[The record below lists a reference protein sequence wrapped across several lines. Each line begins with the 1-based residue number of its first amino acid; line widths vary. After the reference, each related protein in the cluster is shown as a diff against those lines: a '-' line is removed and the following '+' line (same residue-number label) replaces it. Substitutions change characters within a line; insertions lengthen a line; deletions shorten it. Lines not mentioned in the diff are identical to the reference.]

1 MNRSPSSSS
10 LLQAVDKGIPKIAS
24 ATGAQA
30 VFKNALL
37 LFFIANLVN
46 IFSNKVKQ
54 NNRLS
59 DLFSR
64 NLQKK
69 IAMRFTIMLTLLMG
83 YCVAA
88 QNSGS
93 VTGRVI
99 DLQSQLPLAG
109 ATVLVEG
116 TTIGVITDAQGYFN
130 LENIPPQAYNITVS
144 YLGYQSQ
151 TLFNIIVKSVGTP
164 PLLFKLEETTDELD
178 EIVVTQSPFKKTK
191 ETPLS
196 TQTFSA
202 VEIETYPGGNN
213 DIAKVVQ
220 SMPGISPSI
229 GGFRNDIIIRGGAP
243 NETVY
248 YLDGIEI
255 PNINHFSTQG
265 SAGGPVGLLNVS
277 FVREVTLSS
286 SAFGAEYDNPLSG
299 VLAFEQRE
307 GNTNRFGGNF
317 RIGASEAALT
327 LEGPLFKKDQETP
340 AKTSFL
346 FSVRRS
352 YLQFLFELIGLPIRP
367 DYWDYQWKLNHE
379 IDQYN
384 TLNFIGI
391 GSIDDFSVKAPDSYD
406 ERQQAG
412 LEQVPIIEQ
421 RTITAGVSWKRKFK
435 NGKGQLFTA
444 LSTNRLEN
452 IFTRYA
458 DNEEKAGILFQNDSH
473 EWETKLRVQPT
484 FYIDQW
490 KLSGGFNL
498 QYSDYENATQSLLLG
513 LGYTTNIDFV
523 KYGFNAKGSKSFLN
537 DRLDIA
543 FGFRMDADSFSTGS
557 DLGSTFSPRA
567 SFSYALTADE
577 QWKLNGSLGRYYKIP
592 TYTML
597 GYQNN
602 QGEFVNQNQR
612 YTRSDHYVA
621 GIEYNLGLAGRLSLE
636 GFYKDYAQYPV
647 SLSDQVALA
656 NKGGGFE
663 VLGNEAVAD
672 TGEGNAYGVEVLYQQ
687 KLANNFYGNF
697 AYTYFFSEFTGLT
710 AKYLPSVWDSR
721 HLISFSGG
729 YKLKRNWELSAR
741 WRYAGKTPYVPTDLV
756 ATLNSYPEIILDY
769 DALGTVQLDPFNQV
783 DIRIDK
789 KWNGKRFSWNF
800 YFEIQ
805 NALAQPTPTPE
816 EYGLARDTAGQ
827 LLLPRSLVLISNEDQ
842 NNIPIPTFGFVID
855 F

>member
-1 MNRSPSSSS
+1 MRATIFLV
-10 LLQAVDKGIPKIAS
+10 LLTACFA
-24 ATGAQA
+24 
-30 VFKNALL
+30 F
-37 LFFIANLVN
+37 
-46 IFSNKVKQ
+46 
-54 NNRLS
+54 
-59 DLFSR
+59 
-64 NLQKK
+64 
-69 IAMRFTIMLTLLMG
+69 
-83 YCVAA
+83 A

-99 DLQSQLPLAG
+99 DVQSQLPLEG
-109 ATVLVEG
+109 ATVLIEG
-116 TTIGVITDAQGYFN
+116 TTLGVITDAEGYFN

-151 TLFNIIVKSVGTP
+151 TLYNIIVKSVGTP
-164 PLLFKLEETTDELD
+164 PLLFKLEEITDELD
-178 EIVVTQSPFKKTK
+178 EIVVTQSPFKKSK

-307 GNTNRFGGNF
+307 GNANRFGGNF

-327 LEGPLFKKDQETP
+327 LEGPLFRKDKDSP
-340 AKTSFL
+340 ANTTLL

-367 DYWDYQWKLNHE
+367 DYWDYQWKVNHE
-379 IDQYN
+379 IDAYN

-391 GSIDDFSVKAPDSYD
+391 GSIDDFSVKAPDTFD

-435 NGKGQLFTA
+435 NGRGQLFTA

-452 IFTRYA
+452 VFSRYA
-458 DNEEKAGILFQNDSH
+458 DNEAKEGVLFQNDSY
-473 EWETKLRVQPT
+473 EWETKLRIQPT
-484 FYIDQW
+484 IYLDQW
-490 KLSGGFNL
+490 KLSGGINL
-498 QYSDYENATQSLLLG
+498 QYSDYQNTTLSQLFG
-513 LGYTTNIDFV
+513 LDYTTTIDFV
-523 KYGFNAKGSKSFLN
+523 KYGLNAKGSRTFLN
-537 DRLDIA
+537 DRLDVA
-543 FGFRMDADSFSTGS
+543 LGFRMDADSFTTGS
-557 DLGSTFSPRA
+557 NLATTFSPRA
-567 SFSYALTADE
+567 SLSYALTEDQ
-577 QWKLNGSLGRYYKIP
+577 QWRMNASLGRYYKIP

-597 GYQNN
+597 GFQNTL
-602 QGEFVNQNQR
+602 GAFVNQNQR

-621 GIEYNLGLAGRLSLE
+621 GVEYNFGPAARFSLE
-636 GFYKDYAQYPV
+636 GFYKDYSNYPV
-647 SLSDQVALA
+647 SVRDGVALA

-663 VLGNEAVAD
+663 VLGNEAVVD
-672 TGEGNAYGVEVLYQQ
+672 TGEGNAYGMELLYQQ
-687 KLANNFYGNF
+687 KLSKNFYGNF
-697 AYTYFFSEFTGLT
+697 AYTYFFSEFTGVT
-710 AKYLPSVWDSR
+710 GDYLPSVWDSR

-729 YKLKRNWELSAR
+729 YKLKRNWEISSR
-741 WRYAGKTPYVPTDLV
+741 WRFAGETPYVPTDLV
-756 ATLNSYPEIILDY
+756 ATLNSYPEIVLDY
-769 DALGTVQLDPFNQV
+769 DALGTVQLAPFNQV

-789 KWNGKRFSWNF
+789 KWNGKNFSWNF
-800 YFEIQ
+800 YFEVQ
-805 NALAQPTPTPE
+805 NAFGQPTPTPE
-816 EYGLARDTAGQ
+816 EYGLARSEAGEIVS
-827 LLLPRSLVLISNEDQ
+827 PRSLVLISNEDQ
-842 NNIPIPTFGFVID
+842 NSIPIPSFGFVID

>member
-1 MNRSPSSSS
+1 
-10 LLQAVDKGIPKIAS
+10 
-24 ATGAQA
+24 
-30 VFKNALL
+30 
-37 LFFIANLVN
+37 
-46 IFSNKVKQ
+46 
-54 NNRLS
+54 
-59 DLFSR
+59 
-64 NLQKK
+64 
-69 IAMRFTIMLTLLMG
+69 MRFTMFLVLM
-83 YCVAA
+83 VSFHLSA
-88 QNSGS
+88 QNTGS

-99 DLQSQLPLAG
+99 DFQSQLPLEG
-109 ATVLVEG
+109 ATVVIEG
-116 TTIGVITDAQGYFN
+116 TSMGVITDAQGYFV
-130 LENIPPQAYNITVS
+130 LENVLPQAYNISVS

-151 TLFNIIVKSVGTP
+151 TLYNIIVKSVGTP
-164 PLLFKLEETTDELD
+164 PLLFKLEEQADALD
-178 EIVVTQSPFKKTK
+178 EIVVSQNPFKKTK

-286 SAFGAEYDNPLSG
+286 SAFGSEYDNPLSG

-307 GNTNRFGGNF
+307 GNANRFGGNF

-327 LEGPLFKKDQETP
+327 LEGPLFHKDKASP
-340 AKTSFL
+340 AQTTLL

-379 IDQYN
+379 IDAYN

-391 GSIDDFSVKAPDSYD
+391 GSIDDFSVKAPESYD

-435 NGKGQLFTA
+435 SGKGQLFTA

-452 IFTRYA
+452 VFSRYKN
-458 DNEEKAGILFQNDSH
+458 NEAQEGLLFQNDSY

-484 FYIDQW
+484 FYLDQW
-490 KLSGGFNL
+490 KFSGGINL
-498 QYSDYENATQSLLLG
+498 QYSDYQNATQSLLLG
-513 LGYTTNIDFV
+513 LDYTTTIDFI
-523 KYGFNAKGSKSFLN
+523 KYGLNAKGSRSYFD
-537 DRLDIA
+537 DRLDVA

-557 DLGSTFSPRA
+557 TLMDTFSPRA
-567 SFSYALTADE
+567 SLSYALTADQ
-577 QWKLNGSLGRYYKIP
+577 QWRLNASVGRYFKIP

-597 GYQNN
+597 GFQNN
-602 QGEFVNQNQR
+602 GSEFINQNLR

-621 GIEYNLGLAGRLSLE
+621 GVEHNLGSAARLSLE
-636 GFYKDYAQYPV
+636 GFYKKYAQYPV
-647 SLSDQVALA
+647 SIRDGVALA

-663 VLGNEAVAD
+663 VLGNEAVTD

-687 KLANNFYGNF
+687 KLSNNFYGNF
-697 AYTYFFSEFTGLT
+697 AYTYFFSEFTGLNEI
-710 AKYLPSVWDSR
+710 YLPSVWDSR

-741 WRYAGKTPYVPTDLV
+741 WRFAGKTPYVPTDLV
-756 ATLNSYPEIILDY
+756 ATLTSYPEIVLDY

-800 YFEIQ
+800 YFEVQ
-805 NALAQPTPTPE
+805 NAFAQATPLPE
-816 EYGLARDTAGQ
+816 EYGLARDEAGQ
-827 LLLPRSLVLISNEDQ
+827 LQLPRSLVLISNEEQ
-842 NNIPIPTFGFVID
+842 NNIPIPSFGFVID